1 MGVKKITWKMA
12 GFKKLRKS
20 PGVAADIAS
29 RAERIAAMAG
39 EGYESSQ
46 VMGKTRARA
55 SVITASYKAQLDNAK
70 HNTLLR
76 SLNAGG

>member
-1 MGVKKITWKMA
+1 MGVNIKWKMA
-12 GFKKLRKS
+12 GFRKLRKS
-20 PGVAADIAS
+20 PEIAADVEQ
-29 RAERIAAMAG
+29 RARRIAAVAG
-39 EGYESSQ
+39 EGYEDSQ

-55 SVITASYKAQLDNAK
+55 SVITATYKAQLDNAK